1 MDLKCALVKKAET
14 VVLFTSFM
22 EIQLLSPGS
31 IKIKGKNASVVFDPT
46 SKADAEIVIATKAL
60 DTLTLDRVS
69 NTRLIVS
76 GPGEYEAGG
85 ISISGKKVKDKMI
98 YVFTESLKVAVV
110 NSEIAGELP
119 DDEDFDAVVVHVDT
133 NFSDEVLGPISTKCI
148 VLYGDLA
155 QATVKSENTEKT
167 NKVNLKKSS
176 EVAGKTFLLV

>member
-1 MDLKCALVKKAET
+1 M
-14 VVLFTSFM
+14 VLFTSFM
-22 EIQLLSPGS
+22 EIQLLSQDS
-31 IKIKGKNASVVFDPT
+31 IKIKGKNASVIFDPT
-46 SKADAEIVIATKAL
+46 SKSDAEIIIATKAL
-60 DTLTLDRVS
+60 DALALDKVL
-69 NTRLIVS
+69 NTRLIVT

-85 ISISGKKVKDKMI
+85 VSISGKRVKEKMI
-98 YVFTESLKVAVV
+98 YVLFENLKIAVV
-110 NSEIAGELP
+110 NSEVAGELP

-176 EVAGKTFLLV
+176 EVAGKTFLLG